1 MSHIKVE
8 GSNTLYRDEDNFAII
23 NKDTNGLTRVKRVK
37 ERITIQDSEINT
49 LKDEINEMKDI
60 LLQINERLKWQ
71 EQ

>member
-8 GSNTLYRDEDNFAII
+8 GSQHLYRDEDSFAII
-23 NKDTNGLTRVKRVK
+23 NKDTTALRRAKMIK
-37 ERITIQDSEINT
+37 EKIKTQDSEINT
-49 LKDEINEMKDI
+49 LKEEVNEMKNI

>member
-23 NKDTNGLTRVKRVK
+23 NKDTNGLTRAKRVK